1 METTLS
7 KILFDF
13 CYEYNLDVSQV
24 QPVIDK
30 LNSEFYFRLKDMKHL
45 TLQKWKELNLPENLF
60 NIINEKYQ
68 ENLNNNTTSKK
79 VKEVKQVNEVK
90 EIEKKNVR
98 YTNLNIINECK
109 FSIGVGLARFKK
121 VIQEVENLPIN
132 LDELEKLL
140 NTLED
145 KINNKELTMIIFK
158 MIDDIINNIKSY
170 PNEDK
175 YKKINIDKILQKY
188 PYNEIEQIL
197 TTLKFK
203 RIPDTQFMKF
213 NKDINL
219 LSQPYLLI
227 LDKKGKIGNKNNLDN
242 SQNSL
247 LESNN
252 NNNLISNNTNPYNN
266 YSKVTY
272 VQTTSAQLQNNNI
285 YTDQTPIIKR
295 KFTSE
300 RVRDI
305 NGIPSYT
312 VQVEETKVFK
322 SSRRNRILSENSM
335 KSNNSNKNQN
345 QNPNVVN
352 NQMKN
357 QIQDNQIQ
365 NKNQNNMQQQNIMN
379 NQNQNNLNKIN
390 NQQQNYMN
398 NQMQNK
404 MNNSNNQ
411 FQNNMNNYNNQ
422 MQNSMNN
429 YNNQMQNSMNN
440 YNSQMQNSMNNNYN
454 SQMQNSMNNNY
465 NSQMQNSMN
474 NYNNQMQNS
483 MNNFNNQMQNS
494 MNNSNNQFQNNMN
507 NYNNQM
513 QNSMNNFNNQMQNS
527 MNNYNSQ
534 MQNNQYQQN
543 PNVNNQF
550 QNQNYQ
556 QNFNHP
562 ITQRPQSQYGYQNP
576 NNMNLGQNQSYNP
589 NSMRYNQGNNF
600 MNQPNKNV
608 KLTQSQPINNN
619 NNMIINPNSVLGRL
633 QQANNN
639 SLNTNQNSQ
648 QFNSFN
654 NNPLNQEKSIPE
666 ILIEE
671 NTRRN
676 NIILQTPIN
685 HNPKCF
691 FLTSLKNIQTLLKK
705 YSIVHI
711 HKENDPN
718 YIDYISNVINNQTN
732 ETNKKESNKLKQ
744 LMETP
749 IVTQGDCYFVF
760 PDKYVIKGIFCLYE
774 KIMNMYDF
782 IKFYL
787 NNKNEKFILYL
798 NNNNKIDLMNADI
811 LSMNFNFPIAFK
823 VVFTNKYSG
832 LSEKELNKLNVNLI

>member
-13 CYEYNLDVSQV
+13 CYEYNLEISQV

-45 TLQKWKELNLPENLF
+45 TIQKWKDLNLPENLY
-60 NIINEKYQ
+60 NILNDKYQ
-68 ENLNNNTTSKK
+68 NSLNNNKSSKK
-79 VKEVKQVNEVK
+79 TKEENQINEVK
-90 EIEKKNVR
+90 EIEKKN
-98 YTNLNIINECK
+98 YKFTNLNKINECN
-109 FSIGVGLARFKK
+109 FSIGVGLAKFKN
-121 VIQEVENLPIN
+121 VIKQVENLPVN

-140 NTLED
+140 NSLEE
-145 KINNKELTMIIFK
+145 KINNNETTMVIFK

-170 PNEDK
+170 PNEEK
-175 YKKINIDKILQKY
+175 YKKINIDKILQKF
-188 PYNEIEQIL
+188 PYNEIEKIL

-203 RIPDTQFMKF
+203 RIPETQFMKF

-227 LDKKGKIGNKNNLDN
+227 LDKKGKIGNRNNLDN

-252 NNNLISNNTNPYNN
+252 NNNLNSNNSNPYNH
-266 YSKVTY
+266 YSKMSY
-272 VQTTSAQLQNNNI
+272 VPTTSTQLQNNNI
-285 YTDQTPIIKR
+285 NTEQTPIIKR
-295 KFTSE
+295 KFTTE
-300 RVRDI
+300 RVGDV

-312 VQVEETKVFK
+312 VQIEETTVFK

-429 YNNQMQNSMNN
+429 YNNR
-440 YNSQMQNSMNNNYN
+440 
-454 SQMQNSMNNNY
+454 
-465 NSQMQNSMN
+465 
-474 NYNNQMQNS
+474 MQNS

-705 YSIVHI
+705 YSIAHI

-718 YIDYISNVINNQTN
+718 YLDYISNVIRNQTN
-732 ETNKKESNKLKQ
+732 ETNKNESNKLKK

-749 IVTQGDCYFVF
+749 IITQGDCYFVF
-760 PDKYVIKGIFCLYE
+760 PDKYVIKGVFCLYE
-774 KIMNMYDF
+774 TIMNMYDF
-782 IKFYL
+782 VKIYL
-787 NNKNEKFILYL
+787 NNKNEKFVLYL